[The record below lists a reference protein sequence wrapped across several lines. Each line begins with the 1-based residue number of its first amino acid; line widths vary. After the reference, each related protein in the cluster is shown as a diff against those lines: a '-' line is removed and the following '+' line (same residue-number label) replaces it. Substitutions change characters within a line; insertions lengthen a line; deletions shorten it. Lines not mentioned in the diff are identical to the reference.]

1 MGPTTLNVA
10 LQGNTAGTTARTA
23 PRPAQQAQ
31 AASEPAP
38 VEPSQAVSAAESAES
53 VRQAV
58 EQVNDVLRR
67 SAVGVEFSLDQGS
80 GRVIARVVDSETKE
94 ILRQIPSEQMLAI
107 SRAIDDLRGLLIQQE
122 A

>member
-1 MGPTTLNVA
+1 MGPTTSNVA
-10 LQGNTAGTTARTA
+10 LQSSTTGATARTS

-38 VEPSQAVSAAESAES
+38 VEPSQAVSATQTAEA
-53 VRQAV
+53 VREAV
-58 EQVNDVLRR
+58 EQVNDALRR
-67 SAVGVEFSLDQGS
+67 VSAGVEFSLDQGS

-94 ILRQIPSEQMLAI
+94 VLRQIPSEQMLAI
-107 SRAIDDLRGLLIQQE
+107 SRAIDDLRGMLIQQE